1 MEYVQMTLDD
11 WAGMKQRLQQELIN
25 MKQSFVRTG
34 YFLRKIEDS
43 RGYELDGYKT
53 LAEFAK
59 AEYGLSPSS
68 VSRFKA
74 LNKAYSVDGYSEMID
89 PAYMDYKKSMLEEML
104 TLPEEDR
111 RLISPEAPREAIRDL
126 KRHNEEAA
134 ALAEKEKTQE
144 SHELVEEKRTAEI
157 TAEEKTEPVA
167 EEAAENAYDTLKE
180 NEPKK
185 VRSIRDLVEE
195 FYRANPDVVT
205 EVFTS
210 EAYTTGEVKK
220 LVEIVNPSGNRT
232 YKNGLWFMV
241 MYENGVRIK
250 EFAKAMQ
257 EIGWGEFFVL
267 TQEIFVETASGAD
280 TYRNHFGAL
289 PETQE
294 PPKPAHAEPAQPS
307 EPKREKPVEKTPK
320 STKKPEKQPDESI
333 EVEVVPGV
341 NIEIEDIK
349 KAQEA
354 ARLDMKKAEIEAVPT
369 YTHEEDEPVENTV
382 DNLPEEEIA
391 PAQKLLKE
399 PGTETILED
408 EETDK
413 INQWK
418 TAAHSAAEEVCQ
430 AMKNSAWSTAVT
442 SARQLLHYLELVEHA
457 EE

>member
-11 WAGMKQRLQQELIN
+11 WVRMKQRLQQELMG

-34 YFLRKIEDS
+34 YILRQIEDS
-43 RGYELDGYKT
+43 KGYEMDGYKS

-257 EIGWGEFFVL
+257 EIGWGEFFIL
-267 TQEIFVETASGAD
+267 TQEIFAETASGAD
-280 TYRNHFGAL
+280 TYRNHFGEL
-289 PETQE
+289 
-294 PPKPAHAEPAQPS
+294 PKPAHTEAIPARPAVPQS
-307 EPKREKPVEKTPK
+307 KKPAKKAPESKKTPEQQG
-320 STKKPEKQPDESI
+320 TAAEKIPAA
-333 EVEVVPGV
+333 EVEVVDAEG
-341 NIEIEDIK
+341 
-349 KAQEA
+349 QETTSPESEG
-354 ARLDMKKAEIEAVPT
+354 L
-369 YTHEEDEPVENTV
+369 VEKLV
-382 DNLPEEEIA
+382 DNLPGTEIA
-391 PAQKLLKE
+391 PAQKPLKE
-399 PGTETILED
+399 PGTEAVLED
-408 EETDK
+408 GETGKEE
-413 INQWK
+413 QWK
-418 TAAHSAAEEVCQ
+418 TAAYSAAEEVRQ
-430 AMKNSAWSTAVT
+430 AMASSAWGTAVT
-442 SARQLLHYLELVEHA
+442 SARQLLHFLELVQQA
-457 EE
+457 EGGKES